1 MGGYETFIQFL
12 AMSSAFASIILHA
25 SIIKPEDK
33 ETFELLS
40 TTPYP
45 IWKYVTV
52 YIVFNLSI
60 IISLSSLFSLITIA
74 NLNYDHLNIIIAG
87 SINVLINVI
96 LFGSIAILGTAISTN
111 STMGQLIGLSV
122 IVFSLLLRFP
132 DVLTATYFFT
142 VHSVIEETI
151 TWWSS
156 RLIYMALSTTM
167 LKIAI
172 QRMQNTDQ
180 LLTQYSSTPK
190 RLKQNKSSKP
200 HKILAL
206 LKPLSNFALTIRS
219 KFVNIVIYE
228 SFITLL
234 KGMPA
239 IILVVINIFIQVMV
253 IIDSLKGGN
262 LSYNLAVEVPRFLAF
277 FTLPV
282 LPFLLVNTIP
292 SDKHAE
298 LDQHILTIVSP
309 PFYLLVKTFGAVFA
323 VWTIILTSIIPLT
336 CFLILN
342 ALISSPI
349 LLITYMVIIFIGLL
363 PALFYVGSLSVLL
376 GALSLSRRP
385 FFLSTIL
392 AVGIIA
398 VFFLSSSNHIFT
410 ILFPTGMVVIET
422 LSEIARQE
430 LGINIQF
437 LQLAQTA
444 SWEILLLS
452 LFSIAGQTVLI
463 WIIASRLYMRRMIYR

>member
-1 MGGYETFIQFL
+1 M
-12 AMSSAFASIILHA
+12 
-25 SIIKPEDK
+25 
-33 ETFELLS
+33 
-40 TTPYP
+40 
-45 IWKYVTV
+45 
-52 YIVFNLSI
+52 
-60 IISLSSLFSLITIA
+60 
-74 NLNYDHLNIIIAG
+74 
-87 SINVLINVI
+87 
-96 LFGSIAILGTAISTN
+96 
-111 STMGQLIGLSV
+111 
-122 IVFSLLLRFP
+122 
-132 DVLTATYFFT
+132 
-142 VHSVIEETI
+142 
-151 TWWSS
+151 
-156 RLIYMALSTTM
+156 
-167 LKIAI
+167 
-172 QRMQNTDQ
+172 
-180 LLTQYSSTPK
+180 
-190 RLKQNKSSKP
+190 
-200 HKILAL
+200 
-206 LKPLSNFALTIRS
+206 
-219 KFVNIVIYE
+219 
-228 SFITLL
+228 
-234 KGMPA
+234 
-239 IILVVINIFIQVMV
+239 
-253 IIDSLKGGN
+253 
-262 LSYNLAVEVPRFLAF
+262 
-277 FTLPV
+277 
-282 LPFLLVNTIP
+282 
-292 SDKHAE
+292 
-298 LDQHILTIVSP
+298 
-309 PFYLLVKTFGAVFA
+309 LVKTFGAVFA